1 MTRKQPVHRRLAAS
15 VLGADRTRRRPPTA
29 EQQRRLGL
37 PRRLLASLL
46 GIRVRPPAPTAH
58 AAPPPAV
65 QTQTRTDTEPEADA
79 QVPAKAQPKAQAEAH
94 VRLPAEGDRTT
105 ARTMAAHHPQR
116 EAAPPE
122 AGPSGLTPE
131 PVDRH
136 TLTHGLPSRRGS
148 GRGAVPQH
156 LLSEDRPAYEKILDE
171 ALRSAPRRPE
181 LAAVGERLSSEQLR
195 TMALNATGLI
205 TAAAAAEYQHYV
217 KIRQE
222 LHGLKPSQG
231 RRDAAEPESSRSELA
246 GAAITRG
253 AAPAGPP
260 RARMGAAVAVLAP
273 VLSGGLAVLFL
284 LVGYLLR
291 TLDPDPGFTQAFLT
305 AGWVFGTVTG
315 ACVLIAA
322 VVLIRS
328 ALRAG
333 APPGDSSG
341 SEPDTEVARAREAW
355 KQALLERGL
364 VPFLRDALADPS
376 GAAARGQ
383 PSSAPRVPQLGYAR
397 PGFTS
402 PDEHASGPHPRYT
415 SPDYTSPDFGGSE
428 HQPE

>member
-1 MTRKQPVHRRLAAS
+1 M
-15 VLGADRTRRRPPTA
+15 PP
-29 EQQRRLGL
+29 
-37 PRRLLASLL
+37 
-46 GIRVRPPAPTAH
+46 
-58 AAPPPAV
+58 
-65 QTQTRTDTEPEADA
+65 
-79 QVPAKAQPKAQAEAH
+79 
-94 VRLPAEGDRTT
+94 
-105 ARTMAAHHPQR
+105 
-116 EAAPPE
+116 
-122 AGPSGLTPE
+122 
-131 PVDRH
+131 
-136 TLTHGLPSRRGS
+136 RRGS
-148 GRGAVPQH
+148 SRDAVPQH
-156 LLSEDRPAYEKILDE
+156 LLSEDRQAYEKILDE
-171 ALRSAPRRPE
+171 ALRRPE

-195 TMALNATGLI
+195 TMALNATGRI

-246 GAAITRG
+246 GTAITLG

-260 RARMGAAVAVLAP
+260 GAGMGAVVAVLAP
-273 VLSGGLAVLFL
+273 VLSGGLAILFL

-291 TLDPDPGFTQAFLT
+291 TLDPDPGFTRAFLT
-305 AGWVFGTVTG
+305 AGWVFGAVTG

-328 ALRAG
+328 ALRTG
-333 APPGDSSG
+333 APPSDSSG

-364 VPFLRDALADPS
+364 VPFLREALADPS

-383 PSSAPRVPQLGYAR
+383 PSSAPCVPQLGYAR

-402 PDEHASGPHPRYT
+402 SDEHASGPHPRHT